1 MCQCVQPFIFD
12 NQKYLL
18 FVCAYIGLC
27 MKCIQVIGILYM
39 NFCSWLWT
47 FIKHLKCHW
56 KNNQFAVMRKPFFF
70 GFCFWITSPNSDFS
84 VQSHLFLSPIGAWTL
99 KMPVL
104 YPPSNV
110 GAYTRT
116 PSPTMP
122 MFSSVQSHVF
132 LSQIGLGPG
141 PLRCPSLTRLPV
153 WESIPRPLLTN
164 HSCSV
169 VRAQIISLRSDDLVV
184 PKLPTCGCEWW

>member
-1 MCQCVQPFIFD
+1 MCQCVQPLIFD

-122 MFSSVQSHVF
+122 MFSSVQSHLF
-132 LSQIGLGPG
+132 LSQIGAQTLKMPVPYPPPSVGVYTQTPSHQ
-141 PLRCPSLTRLPV
+141 PLVFGRKGTDHLP
-153 WESIPRPLLTN
+153 
-164 HSCSV
+164 
-169 VRAQIISLRSDDLVV
+169 
-184 PKLPTCGCEWW
+184 